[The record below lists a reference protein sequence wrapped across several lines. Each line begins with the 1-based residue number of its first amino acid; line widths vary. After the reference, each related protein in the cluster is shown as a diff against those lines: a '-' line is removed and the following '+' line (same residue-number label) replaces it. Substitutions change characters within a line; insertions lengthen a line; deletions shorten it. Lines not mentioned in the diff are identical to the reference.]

1 MHLLRGVIQHYD
13 WGTTS
18 FIPELIGDTPTTK
31 PCAELWFG
39 THPLAP
45 SEVFTAQ
52 TWSPLAD
59 LTGELDVL
67 VKVLSAQTPLSL
79 QVHPSAQQARIGFL
93 RETNSHTDPLQ
104 RCYQDQNEKSEL
116 LIALTR
122 FEALCGF
129 APVKDS
135 VASLRSLGCDVEAE
149 ILQNDGIAHYLSWA
163 YSCTQPVVMTNAPL
177 WLNNLAQMY
186 PNDPSLRVA
195 PLLNYV
201 VLEVGE
207 AIALGAGN
215 LHAYLGGSGIEVMT
229 SSDNVVR
236 AGFTRKHVAVQELL
250 NIVDTRVLALPV
262 QTPQRV
268 GTALQYQSPNSSF
281 GVQVLEIDGVA
292 TIDPEPIHRILV
304 CVDGSTDELTRGSA
318 GVILPHES
326 LKLHGNARVFVCAGS
341 R

>member
-18 FIPELIGDTPTTK
+18 FIPELIGDAPTTK

-39 THPLAP
+39 THSLAP

-52 TWSPLAD
+52 TWLPLAD

-93 RETNSHTDPLQ
+93 RETNSHIEPSQ

-135 VASLRSLGCDVEAE
+135 VALLRSLGCDVEAD
-149 ILQNDGIAHYLSWA
+149 ILQNDGIASYLSWA
-163 YSCTQPVVMTNAPL
+163 YSCGQPVIMTDAPT
-177 WLNNLAQMY
+177 WLNNLVHMY

-195 PLLNYV
+195 PLLNYI
-201 VLEVGE
+201 VLNVGE

-215 LHAYLGGSGIEVMT
+215 LHAYLGGSGVEVMT

-250 NIVDTRVLALPV
+250 SIVDTRVLADPV

-268 GTALQYQSPNSSF
+268 GTALQYQSPSSAF
-281 GVQVLEIDGVA
+281 GVQVLEIDGVV
-292 TIDPEPIHRILV
+292 TIGPESIHRILV
-304 CVDGSTDELTRGSA
+304 CVDGSTDELARGSA
-318 GVILPHES
+318 GVMLPHES
-326 LKLHGNARVFVCAGS
+326 LELHGNARIFVCAGS

>member
-18 FIPELIGDTPTTK
+18 FIPELIGDAPTTK

-39 THPLAP
+39 THSLAP

-52 TWSPLAD
+52 TWLPLAD

-93 RETNSHTDPLQ
+93 RETNSHIDPSQ

-135 VASLRSLGCDVEAE
+135 VALLRSLGCDVEAD
-149 ILQNDGIAHYLSWA
+149 ILQNDGIASYLSWA
-163 YSCTQPVVMTNAPL
+163 YSCGQPVIMTDAPT
-177 WLNNLAQMY
+177 WLNNLVHMY

-195 PLLNYV
+195 PLLNYI
-201 VLEVGE
+201 VLNVGE

-215 LHAYLGGSGIEVMT
+215 LHAYLGGSGVEVMT

-250 NIVDTRVLALPV
+250 SIVDTRVLADPV

-268 GTALQYQSPNSSF
+268 GTALQYQSPSSAF
-281 GVQVLEIDGVA
+281 GVQVLEIDGVV
-292 TIDPEPIHRILV
+292 TIGPESIHRILV
-304 CVDGSTDELTRGSA
+304 CVDGSTDELARGSA
-318 GVILPHES
+318 GVMLPHES
-326 LKLHGNARVFVCAGS
+326 LELHGNARIFVCAGS

>member
-18 FIPELIGDTPTTK
+18 FIPELIGDAPTTK

-39 THPLAP
+39 THSLAP

-52 TWSPLAD
+52 TWLPLAD

-93 RETNSHTDPLQ
+93 RETNSHIDPSQ

-135 VASLRSLGCDVEAE
+135 VALLRSLGCDVEAD
-149 ILQNDGIAHYLSWA
+149 ILQNDGIASYLSWA
-163 YSCTQPVVMTNAPL
+163 YSCGQPVIMTDAPT
-177 WLNNLAQMY
+177 WLNNLVHMY
-186 PNDPSLRVA
+186 PNDPSLRIA
-195 PLLNYV
+195 PLLNYI
-201 VLEVGE
+201 VLNVGE

-215 LHAYLGGSGIEVMT
+215 LHAYLGGSGVEVMT

-250 NIVDTRVLALPV
+250 SIVDTRVLADPV

-268 GTALQYQSPNSSF
+268 GTALQYQSPSSAF
-281 GVQVLEIDGVA
+281 GVQVLEIDGVV
-292 TIDPEPIHRILV
+292 TIGPESIHRILV
-304 CVDGSTDELTRGSA
+304 CVDGSTDELARGSA
-318 GVILPHES
+318 GVMLPHES
-326 LKLHGNARVFVCAGS
+326 LELHGNARIFVCAGS

>member
-52 TWSPLAD
+52 AWSPLAD

-67 VKVLSAQTPLSL
+67 VKVLSAKTPLSL

-93 RETNSHTDPLQ
+93 RETELHTDPLQ

-129 APVKDS
+129 APVKNS
-135 VASLRSLGCDVEAE
+135 VALLRSLGCDVEAE
-149 ILQNDGIAHYLSWA
+149 ILQKDGIASYLSWA

-236 AGFTRKHVAVQELL
+236 SGFTRKHVAVQELL
-250 NIVDTRVLALPV
+250 NIVDTRVLAQPV

-268 GTALQYQSPNSSF
+268 GTALQYQSPNGSF
-281 GVQVLEIDGVA
+281 GVQVLEIDGAV
-292 TIDPEPIHRILV
+292 TINPEPVQRILV

-326 LKLHGNARVFVCAGS
+326 LKLHGNARIFVCAGS